1 MAAVVN
7 PQSRPMAFW
16 SNKSFM
22 GCMRA
27 AMRYSLAW
35 SPRSR
40 VPYAGGS
47 VSWAVGKRPT
57 TLHKVYVSPVKRA
70 VSKPVPLRVAPKSRA
85 VVVKPYK
92 QSRPAA
98 VKAYGGLRGSTATK
112 WRR

>member
-1 MAAVVN
+1 MV
-7 PQSRPMAFW
+7 FW

-22 GCMRA
+22 GCMCA

-35 SPRSR
+35 SPRSH
-40 VPYAGGS
+40 VGYTPYAGGG
-47 VSWAVGKRPT
+47 VSWAIGKRPT
-57 TLHKVYVSPVKRA
+57 TLHKAYVSPVKRV

-85 VVVKPYK
+85 VVVKSYK

-98 VKAYGGLRGSTATK
+98 VKFYGGLRGSTATK